1 MPSTTITGLASGI
14 EWADTVELMMQIE
27 RQPLQRLIERQD
39 ENASKKDAW
48 TSLQGRLETL
58 KSVSNGLD
66 TRNELLK
73 KLATSSDTDTLT
85 VVADSD
91 AISATHSVI
100 VNQLAQAEV
109 EVHDGWADINTTAVR
124 TGSAGQFDYTYG
136 GESHSVVV
144 PAGSTMADLI
154 QLINNDNDNPGVA
167 ATYIDDGGETDPIH
181 LVISAQDPGED
192 NTVTIEDTTNLGGT
206 ETEFDSGTFTET
218 QTARNSEIRVNGFP
232 PGSWIE
238 RDSNVVTDVIEGITI
253 SLKDT
258 NATAVNIS
266 IDDDT
271 AAIKQKIKDWAEAY
285 NDVMKEIAAK
295 VRFDAEQEISGV
307 LRGDGQVFRVRSDLQ
322 VLAASVIPGLDD
334 DALYE
339 NLASIGLKSGAASV
353 LIVNEADLDEA
364 LEEDVQAVIDLFVFT
379 QSSTDSSLTYFA
391 KSNKTEGGT
400 YDVIADYDANGD
412 LDPDGNNT
420 IGGYAATVEND
431 VYLVGAEGSPVEGL
445 RIRFDSPGAGPGT
458 ATATVQIG
466 TGAAVQ
472 ASNRVDELTDSIDGL
487 IKIVKDGYQSAIDQ
501 IEEQIE
507 SYERRLEIKEEQL
520 NRQFMAMET
529 AVSQARNQSSWL
541 SSI

>member
-192 NTVTIEDTTNLGGT
+192 NTVT
-206 ETEFDSGTFTET
+206 S
-218 QTARNSEIRVNGFP
+218 
-232 PGSWIE
+232 
-238 RDSNVVTDVIEGITI
+238 
-253 SLKDT
+253 
-258 NATAVNIS
+258 
-266 IDDDT
+266 
-271 AAIKQKIKDWAEAY
+271 
-285 NDVMKEIAAK
+285 
-295 VRFDAEQEISGV
+295 
-307 LRGDGQVFRVRSDLQ
+307 
-322 VLAASVIPGLDD
+322 
-334 DALYE
+334 
-339 NLASIGLKSGAASV
+339 
-353 LIVNEADLDEA
+353 
-364 LEEDVQAVIDLFVFT
+364 
-379 QSSTDSSLTYFA
+379 
-391 KSNKTEGGT
+391 
-400 YDVIADYDANGD
+400 
-412 LDPDGNNT
+412 
-420 IGGYAATVEND
+420 
-431 VYLVGAEGSPVEGL
+431 
-445 RIRFDSPGAGPGT
+445 
-458 ATATVQIG
+458 
-466 TGAAVQ
+466 
-472 ASNRVDELTDSIDGL
+472 
-487 IKIVKDGYQSAIDQ
+487 
-501 IEEQIE
+501 
-507 SYERRLEIKEEQL
+507 
-520 NRQFMAMET
+520 
-529 AVSQARNQSSWL
+529 
-541 SSI
+541 